1 MNNYLINFKTS
12 VILSGMVQI
21 QAENQAEAK
30 IIAKRIIEENLNL
43 EDCLIELETEN
54 NTNENVTIREMEI
67 NGKTNITDIMH
78 L

>member
-1 MNNYLINFKTS
+1 MNNYLINFETS

>member
-1 MNNYLINFKTS
+1 MNNYLINFETS

-30 IIAKRIIEENLNL
+30 IMAKRIIEENLNL

>member
-1 MNNYLINFKTS
+1 MNNYLINFETS

-54 NTNENVTIREMEI
+54 NTNENVTIRKMEI

>member
-1 MNNYLINFKTS
+1 MSNYLINFETS